1 VIEGDVPTSENS
13 MDLLSWSE
21 LALWILIGVIPV
33 LAAVVVWA
41 AIAEAREESSY
52 THITEAD
59 LDLFRSW
66 VSSGR
71 D

>member
-1 VIEGDVPTSENS
+1 

-21 LALWILIGVIPV
+21 LAFWILIGVIPV
-33 LAAVVVWA
+33 LAAVGVWA
-41 AIAEAREESSY
+41 AIAEARDEASY
-52 THITEAD
+52 THVTKAD
-59 LDLFRSW
+59 MELFRSW

>member
-1 VIEGDVPTSENS
+1 VIEGDVLTSENS
-13 MDLLSWSE
+13 MDLLSWTE
-21 LALWILIGVIPV
+21 LAFWILVGAISV
-33 LAAVVVWA
+33 LAAVGVWA
-41 AIAEAREESSY
+41 AIVEAREEASY
-52 THITEAD
+52 AHVTDAD